1 MAKITD
7 SKMEPYYIGKDTYC
21 YTVYEV
27 VTPQEK
33 YLEKGSEGKDY
44 EKPVSHHSDFGSA
57 LKRVM
62 KEKLNREKGHY
73 TSIKEYIERWDKLRK
88 ELEEIINY
96 KEL

>member
-88 ELEEIINY
+88 ELKEIINY

>member
-7 SKMEPYYIGKDTYC
+7 PKMKPYYIGKDAHC

-44 EKPVSHHSDFGSA
+44 EKPVSHHSDFGNA

-62 KEKLNREKGHY
+62 KEKLHNEKEHYESIREY
-73 TSIKEYIERWDKLRK
+73 VTRWDQLK
-88 ELEEIINY
+88 EELSKILEF
-96 KEL
+96 KQL

>member
-7 SKMEPYYIGKDTYC
+7 PRMVPYYIGKDTYC

-73 TSIKEYIERWDKLRK
+73 TSIKEYIERWDELRK
-88 ELEEIINY
+88 ELKEIINY

>member
-7 SKMEPYYIGKDTYC
+7 PRMKPYYIGRDAHC

-27 VTPQEK
+27 VTPQER

-44 EKPVSHHSDFGSA
+44 EKPVSHHADFGNA

-62 KEKLNREKGHY
+62 KEKLHNEQDHY
-73 TSIKEYIERWDKLRK
+73 ESLQEYIEKWDQLRD
-88 ELEEIINY
+88 ELAQIVNY
-96 KEL
+96 KQL